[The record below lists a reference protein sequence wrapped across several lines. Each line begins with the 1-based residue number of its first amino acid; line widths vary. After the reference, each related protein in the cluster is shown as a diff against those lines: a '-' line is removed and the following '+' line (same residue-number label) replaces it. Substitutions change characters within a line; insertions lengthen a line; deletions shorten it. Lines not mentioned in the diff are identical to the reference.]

1 MNNQEFFNHVVDSK
15 VNIETL
21 TAELSNQL
29 KTKAD
34 QIRASTEANADV
46 QQWRN
51 EMAQLQKRLATEPE
65 EAMKLLCAG
74 IEERTGSK
82 EIFKR
87 NTEATNKN
95 LRGEKWAKYVLG

>member
-1 MNNQEFFNHVVDSK
+1 MNNQGFFNYVVDSK
-15 VNIETL
+15 ENIENL
-21 TAELSNQL
+21 TAEISNQM
-29 KTKAD
+29 KIKAEH
-34 QIRASTEANADV
+34 IRTATEGSAEIT
-46 QQWRN
+46 QWRV

-82 EIFKR
+82 EILKR

-95 LRGEKWAKYVLG
+95 LLGEKWAKYILR